1 MDFSLLVIIVC
12 AVLAVALVVVF
23 LVYGRSEGAFKLD
36 IGGSAPRAAGGSDNS
51 AEKTFSSRLVGFAV
65 AVAGVFGVLLARLW
79 SMQLVS
85 SDEYAQ
91 QAESNRTRTV
101 YTSAPRGRILDRNG
115 QEIVGNRP
123 SLTVVAES
131 SVLDDDVE
139 LQLLASLLGMPFQ
152 AVRRKIQD
160 TSEGAQ
166 SARTVSVDVSR
177 RVVAFI
183 GEHPALFPGVSVQQR
198 TQRYYP
204 YGSLAAH
211 VVGYTGTVTSEQLKS
226 SGDSSTGAL
235 QYRSGDIV
243 GQTGV
248 ESRYESVLQGVRGEQ
263 TVYVDSSGTV
273 LDHSTS
279 IDPQSGSD
287 VCLTLDL
294 DVQKAAEE
302 SLEKVIMQMRDKGYP
317 ATSGSVVAVDCTNGE
332 VLAMA
337 SYPTYSP
344 NMFVGGI
351 ATADWDLLSSED
363 ANYPLLNRAIAGQ
376 FPSGSTI
383 KPLVTLG
390 ALKDGIIDL
399 GSSWYC
405 TGWWNWNGDQ
415 SSNVGMK
422 CWWSSGHGSV
432 DIVSGLTYSCDVVYY
447 EIGKGYWNSSN
458 QEGIQKNFRDFGLGS
473 ATGIDLAGEEAGRVP
488 DAEWKWNYWS
498 NVPDEQRKW
507 QGGDNCNICIGQGDL
522 LVTLMQMVDA
532 YCGIANRG
540 DVWRPHVMK
549 SVKART
555 GEGSVIQYKPQVDT
569 TLEFSDAFYD
579 IVKRGMS
586 GVIYE
591 EDAVQARHWTNLDV
605 SVCGKTGTAQ
615 RNTENPMGWFIAY
628 APADDPKYVVG
639 ANMDE
644 VLSGATSSMYVVR
657 DVFGAIYG
665 QPDDYDVQSTVADG

>member
-1 MDFSLLVIIVC
+1 MDFSLLVIAAC

-23 LVYGRSEGAFKLD
+23 LVYGRSEERLPDTSAAP
-36 IGGSAPRAAGGSDNS
+36 APRGRRLDES
-51 AEKTFSSRLVGFAV
+51 AEKTFSSRLVGLAV
-65 AVAGVFGVLLARLW
+65 AVGGVFTVLLGRLW

-115 QEIVGNRP
+115 EEIVGNRP

-131 SVLDDDVE
+131 SVLDDEVE
-139 LQLLASLLGMPFQ
+139 MQLLASLLGMPCQ

-160 TSEGAQ
+160 SSEGAQ
-166 SARTVSVDVSR
+166 SARTVCVDVSR

-198 TQRYYP
+198 TQRSYP
-204 YGSLAAH
+204 YGTLAAH
-211 VVGYTGTVTSEQLKS
+211 VVGYTGTLTSDQLKASQESS
-226 SGDSSTGAL
+226 SGVT
-235 QYRSGDIV
+235 YRSGDVV

-248 ESRYESVLQGVRGEQ
+248 ESRYESVLQGVRGET

-273 LDHSTS
+273 LEESTS
-279 IDPQSGSD
+279 IAPQSGSD
-287 VCLTLDL
+287 LFLTLDL
-294 DVQKAAEE
+294 NVQKAAEE

-317 ATSGSVVAVDCTNGE
+317 ASSGSVVAVDCTNGE
-332 VLAMA
+332 VIAMA

-351 ATADWDLLSSED
+351 ATADWDTLSSED
-363 ANYPLLNRAIAGQ
+363 ANYPLLNRVIAGQ

-399 GSSWYC
+399 GSTWYC

-415 SSNVGMK
+415 SSNVGMN
-422 CWWSSGHGSV
+422 CWWKSGHGDV
-432 DIVSGLTYSCDVVYY
+432 DIASGLTYSCDVVYY
-447 EIGKGYWNSSN
+447 EIGKGYWYSSID
-458 QEGIQKNFRDFGLGS
+458 EGIQANFRNFGWAP
-473 ATGIDLAGEEAGRVP
+473 ATRMTLLEK
-488 DAEWKWNYWS
+488 AERPRPHRQWKWNYWS
-498 NVPDEQRKW
+498 NVPDEQRSW
-507 QGGDNCNICIGQGDL
+507 NRAATTATSGIGQGDL

-532 YCGIANRG
+532 YCAIANRG
-540 DVWRPHVMK
+540 TVWRPHVMK

-555 GEGSVIQYKPQVDT
+555 GDGSVIQYKPKADSTV
-569 TLEFSDAFYD
+569 EFSDSYYD
-579 IVKRGMS
+579 VGRRGMS

-605 SVCGKTGTAQ
+605 KVCGKTGTAQ
-615 RNTENPMGWFIAY
+615 RNTDNPMGWFIAY
-628 APADDPKYVVG
+628 APADDPKYVIG

-644 VLSGATSSMYVVR
+644 VLSGATSAMYVVR

-665 QPDDYDVQSTVADG
+665 QPDDYMVESTVADG

>member
-1 MDFSLLVIIVC
+1 MDFSLLVIAVC
-12 AVLAVALVVVF
+12 AVLALALVVVF
-23 LVYGRSEGAFKLD
+23 LVYGRSEGTFKFD
-36 IGGSAPRAAGGSDNS
+36 IGGSAPRAAGGSDES
-51 AEKTFSSRLVGFAV
+51 AEKTFSSRLVGLAV
-65 AVAGVFGVLLARLW
+65 AVGGVFTVLLGRLW

-85 SDEYAQ
+85 SDDYAQ

-115 QEIVGNRP
+115 EEIVGNRP

-131 SVLDDDVE
+131 SVLDDEVE
-139 LQLLASLLGMPFQ
+139 MQLLASLLGMPCQ

-160 TSEGAQ
+160 SSEGAQ
-166 SARTVSVDVSR
+166 SARTVCVDVSR

-198 TQRYYP
+198 TQRSYP
-204 YGSLAAH
+204 YGTLAAH
-211 VVGYTGTVTSEQLKS
+211 VVGYTGTLTSDQLKASQESS
-226 SGDSSTGAL
+226 SGVT
-235 QYRSGDIV
+235 YRSGDVV

-248 ESRYESVLQGVRGEQ
+248 ESRYESVLQGVRGET

-273 LDHSTS
+273 LEESAS
-279 IDPQSGSD
+279 IAPQSGSD
-287 VCLTLDL
+287 LFLTLDL
-294 DVQKAAEE
+294 NVQKAAEE

-317 ATSGSVVAVDCTNGE
+317 ASSGSVVAVDCTNGE
-332 VLAMA
+332 VIAMA

-351 ATADWDLLSSED
+351 AAADWDTLSSED
-363 ANYPLLNRAIAGQ
+363 ANYPLLNRVIAGQ

-399 GSSWYC
+399 GSAWYC

-415 SSNVGMK
+415 SSNVGMN
-422 CWWSSGHGSV
+422 CWWKSGHGAV
-432 DIVSGLTYSCDVVYY
+432 DIASGLTYSCDVVYY
-447 EIGKGYWNSSN
+447 EIGKGYWYSSID
-458 QEGIQKNFRDFGLGS
+458 EGIQANFRNFGLGS
-473 ATGIDLAGEEAGRVP
+473 ATGIDLAGEAEGRVP
-488 DAEWKWNYWS
+488 TAEWKWNYWS
-498 NVPDEQRKW
+498 NVPDEQRSW

-532 YCGIANRG
+532 YCAIANLG
-540 DVWRPHVMK
+540 TVWRPHVMK

-555 GEGSVIQYKPQVDT
+555 GDGSVIQYKPKADSTV
-569 TLEFSDAFYD
+569 EFSDSYYD
-579 IVKRGMS
+579 VVKRGMS

-605 SVCGKTGTAQ
+605 KVCGKTGTAQ
-615 RNTENPMGWFIAY
+615 RNTDNPMGWFIAY
-628 APADDPKYVVG
+628 APADDPKYVIG

-644 VLSGATSSMYVVR
+644 VLSGATSAMYVVR

-665 QPDDYDVQSTVADG
+665 QPDDYAVESTVADG